1 MALPTQLKTKLDAL
15 HDIIQSSGN
24 QVVFDKIT
32 IASTQYKIR
41 FKREIVDGKVRF
53 QIEIV
58 ER

>member
-15 HDIIQSSGN
+15 HDIIQSSRN